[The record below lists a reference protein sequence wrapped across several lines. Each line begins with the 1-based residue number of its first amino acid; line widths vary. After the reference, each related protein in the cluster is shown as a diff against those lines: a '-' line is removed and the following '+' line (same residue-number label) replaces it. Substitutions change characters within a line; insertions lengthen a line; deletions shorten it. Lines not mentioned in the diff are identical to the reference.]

1 MELPVDLA
9 RSLSAPSGGRHRA
22 PRRPGRF
29 GRAALAAVA
38 VGAPV
43 VPTVLLAAPAAH
55 AETDWDALA
64 QCESGGDWTINTGNG
79 FSGGLQFT
87 PSTWRSFG
95 GSGSPEGASREE
107 QIQVAERVKAAQ
119 GMNAWP
125 TCSRSTGQTDDSP
138 NSGSSGSSSSGSAS
152 SDDDSSDTGSS
163 RDSGSSSRDSGTSS
177 DDTAAASDDSGTSSD
192 DSAAAPDDSGASSG
206 SSGASSDA
214 TPAPVRQASAAPA
227 GSYTVRAGDTL
238 SSIAAS
244 QGTSWR
250 ALAQGNPDVLS
261 DPNLIFPGQTLTMA

>member
-1 MELPVDLA
+1 VDLA
-9 RSLSAPSGGRHRA
+9 RSLPSPSAGRHRA

-43 VPTVLLAAPAAH
+43 VPTVLVAAPAAH

-64 QCESGGDWTINTGNG
+64 QCESGGDWTVNTGNG

-138 NSGSSGSSSSGSAS
+138 NSGSSAASSGSAS
-152 SDDDSSDTGSS
+152 SDEDSSSGNSSS
-163 RDSGSSSRDSGTSS
+163 RDSGSSSDESSSASADSGTSS
-177 DDTAAASDDSGTSSD
+177 DY
-192 DSAAAPDDSGASSG
+192 
-206 SSGASSDA
+206 SGASSDDSGSSSA
-214 TPAPVRQASAAPA
+214 TSGSSSDDTPAPVRQASAAPAPA

-261 DPNLIFPGQTLTMA
+261 DPNLIFPGQTITMA

>member
-1 MELPVDLA
+1 
-9 RSLSAPSGGRHRA
+9 
-22 PRRPGRF
+22 
-29 GRAALAAVA
+29 VA

-64 QCESGGDWTINTGNG
+64 QCESGGDWTIDTGNG

-87 PSTWRSFG
+87 PSTWRAFG
-95 GSGSPEGASREE
+95 GSGNAEDASRSE
-107 QIQVAERVKAAQ
+107 QIAVAERVKASQ

-138 NSGSSGSSSSGSAS
+138 NSGSSGSAS
-152 SDDDSSDTGSS
+152 SDDAADARSSADSSSDDSSSDDTGSS
-163 RDSGSSSRDSGTSS
+163 SQRSG
-177 DDTAAASDDSGTSSD
+177 AASDDSGTSSGD
-192 DSAAAPDDSGASSG
+192 TGAASGG
-206 SSGASSDA
+206 SGASSDE
-214 TPAPVRQASAAPA
+214 TPASVRQAPAAPAAAA

-261 DPNLIFPGQTLTMA
+261 DPNLIFPGQTLSMA

>member
-22 PRRPGRF
+22 PRRPGRL

-87 PSTWRSFG
+87 PSTWRAFG
-95 GSGSPEGASREE
+95 GSGNAEEASRSE
-107 QIQVAERVKAAQ
+107 QIAVAERVKAAQ

-125 TCSRSTGQTDDSP
+125 TCSQSTGQTDDSP
-138 NSGSSGSSSSGSAS
+138 NSGSSGAASSDARSSDDRSSDDRSSDDGAGSSSRRSGAASDDTGTSEDSGSAS
-152 SDDDSSDTGSS
+152 YG
-163 RDSGSSSRDSGTSS
+163 
-177 DDTAAASDDSGTSSD
+177 
-192 DSAAAPDDSGASSG
+192 SG
-206 SSGASSDA
+206 SSGASSGASTASSDE
-214 TPAPVRQASAAPA
+214 TPASVQQAPAAPAAPA

-261 DPNLIFPGQTLTMA
+261 DPNLIFPGQTLAMA